1 MARTRDDRVAVRNG
15 THAVRTGVLPA
26 TIPAT
31 AAATQVWEVIV
42 IGAGPA
48 GAAAALRL
56 ARVGRRTLLIE
67 RSAMPRP
74 KVCGCCLSPQAGR
87 ELTALDLPPEALA
100 TAIPLAA
107 VRLVAGGHA
116 ARIPM
121 QGAVTLS
128 REALDTALV
137 RAAVA
142 AGAHWLPRTTV
153 RGIEEHADGVRLVA
167 DADPDAVVRLK
178 GAVAVV
184 AAGIVDSIRVDT
196 AADTPVVPRPGRRIA
211 PTSRIGLGATLPAE
225 AGDLP
230 AGELVM
236 ATSRGGY
243 AGIVRL
249 EDGRLDVAA
258 AVDRA
263 RLGGADGPAAVLA
276 AILAES
282 CGRLAL
288 PLDTQAVARAF
299 VRATPALTRQAPVHA
314 GTRGRVLRVGD
325 AAGYVEPFTGEGIG
339 WALTSGRLV
348 AESIAA
354 APDPASAAAAWA
366 GGHRAAFV
374 GHHRRCRA
382 VATAVRH
389 PRLVAGL
396 VRLAG
401 LAPQA
406 AAGVLPWITGGGGSR

>member
-1 MARTRDDRVAVRNG
+1 MSTEFI
-15 THAVRTGVLPA
+15 PA

-31 AAATQVWEVIV
+31 VAATQAWEAIV

-56 ARVGRRTLLIE
+56 ARGGRRTLLIE

-74 KVCGCCLSPQAGR
+74 KVCGCCLSPQAVR
-87 ELTALDLPPEALA
+87 ELAALDLPPDALA
-100 TAIPLAA
+100 AAIPLAA

-116 ARIPM
+116 ARIAM

-128 REALDTALV
+128 RETLDTALV

-142 AGAHWLPRTTV
+142 AGAEWLPRTTV
-153 RGIEEHADGVRLVA
+153 RGIEEHADGVRLLA
-167 DADPDAVVRLK
+167 EAVPEAPVRLQ

-184 AAGIVDSIRVDT
+184 AAGIADSIRV
-196 AADTPVVPRPGRRIA
+196 AAAAGTPHDPPRPGRSIA
-211 PTSRIGLGATLPAE
+211 PTSRIGLGATLAAE

-236 ATSRGGY
+236 ATSRAGY
-243 AGIVRL
+243 VGIVRL

-276 AILAES
+276 AILAEA
-282 CGRLAL
+282 CGRIAL
-288 PLDTQAVARAF
+288 PLDTEAVRRAF
-299 VRATPALTRQAPVHA
+299 VRATPALTRQAPVRA
-314 GTRGRVLRVGD
+314 GAVGRVLRVGD

-354 APDPASAAAAWA
+354 GPDPASAAAAWV
-366 GGHRAAFV
+366 GGHRAAFI

-406 AAGVLPWITGGGGSR
+406 AAEVLPWITGGGGSR